1 MDRRAMTVA
10 VAPRDPAVRPV
21 PFVALQ
27 SGYIRRQAERLPSQG
42 DRSPWRLRQNYPAD
56 FIDNLLSP
64 IEDGVLRLS

>member
-1 MDRRAMTVA
+1 
-10 VAPRDPAVRPV
+10 V